1 MNKKSNSRRTGKT
14 LWSGVVFGGLFTVAG
29 IIAFFT
35 VVTHELSRVRID
47 WMDVMA
53 SSLFLVFFVVPG
65 AALVRWSLNRKT
77 VTDLIAQARDEGVPS
92 EEKSLYRVFYII
104 AAFLSATAVPI
115 LIGGIIEKKSGPMA
129 MLLFLVIAAGFLW
142 AGKRQRRRHEAIG
155 STLLQLDPVPGRI
168 GGQLGGSFRLGP
180 AVHVGKM
187 MLRLSCLHT
196 YTSGS
201 GSNSSTETSVLFQK
215 EMRPYTETGS
225 TGETEL
231 RFLFDVPDKLP
242 ETDEAGYRGSIYW
255 EVRCQGTIKMRRTV
269 NGKPADFWL
278 EFKRHW
284 RVPMLSGKG
293 LSERELSEGERSAG
307 DFSEG
312 DLFTEEL
319 FAEAS
324 SRETSSAVN
333 VPKEHLQQISEEA
346 LAASR
351 SSLEQQFDVRNE
363 QNVLHISSEPGR
375 HKSMWQ
381 AFGGFGVAV
390 LCVAAFLAYQYSSG
404 SNVPLIMVLAFPV
417 IGLALT
423 GLGVY
428 LAGRGL
434 ETRIEGNQVRTLR
447 SLFGKTVYQR
457 RAVLTSARQMWIK
470 KTMSSQSQDK
480 TLTEYFALYMDY
492 GGRQIKLV
500 EAIEGEGAAL
510 LMQQRIERFLKD

>member
-1 MNKKSNSRRTGKT
+1 M
-14 LWSGVVFGGLFTVAG
+14 VFGGLFTVVG

-35 VVTHELSRVRID
+35 VVTHELSRFRID

-77 VTDLIAQARDEGVPS
+77 VADLIAQARDEGVPS
-92 EEKSLYRVFYII
+92 EEKRLYRVFYIV
-104 AAFLSATAVPI
+104 AAFLSAIAVPI

-129 MLLFLVIAAGFLW
+129 MLLFLVIAVGFLW

-168 GGQLGGSFRLGP
+168 GGQLGGSFRLGS

-215 EMRPYTETGS
+215 EMRPYTETGP

-242 ETDEAGYRGSIYW
+242 ETDEAGYRGSIHW

-284 RVPMLSGKG
+284 RVPMLSGKE
-293 LSERELSEGERSAG
+293 LSGKELSGEELPERELSEGEKSAG
-307 DFSEG
+307 DFSEE

-324 SRETSSAVN
+324 SREKSSAVN
-333 VPKEHLQQISEEA
+333 VPQEHLQQISEEA

-351 SSLEQQFDVRNE
+351 SSLEQQIDVRNE

-390 LCVAAFLAYQYSSG
+390 LCVAAFLVYQYSSG
-404 SNVPLIMVLAFPV
+404 SNVPLIMVLVFPV

-457 RAVLTSARQMWIK
+457 RAVLTSAQQMWVK
-470 KTMSSQSQDK
+470 KTMSSQSQDR

-510 LMQQRIERFLKD
+510 LMQQRIEQFLLNQ